1 MNDWLDDLRT
11 AVAFLTRLP
20 MPHPMG
26 PMPANFVR
34 AHRMF
39 PLVGAAI
46 GGAVG
51 LLFLG
56 MRAIGVP
63 DLAAAALA
71 LGARAGPSGGRR
83 EDGLADVADGFGG
96 GRDTAAKLEIM
107 RDSRLGTY
115 GALILMVSFV
125 AKLSAL
131 AVLPDDEVLQSLIA
145 AHALARGVLPAISVN
160 LPYARTDG
168 ACSQRRP

>member
-1 MNDWLDDLRT
+1 
-11 AVAFLTRLP
+11 

-56 MRAIGVP
+56 IGRSVCRP
-63 DLAAAALA
+63 RRGGAC
-71 LGARAGPSGGRR
+71 LGAVRS
-83 EDGLADVADGFGG
+83 
-96 GRDTAAKLEIM
+96 
-107 RDSRLGTY
+107 
-115 GALILMVSFV
+115 
-125 AKLSAL
+125 
-131 AVLPDDEVLQSLIA
+131 
-145 AHALARGVLPAISVN
+145 
-160 LPYARTDG
+160 
-168 ACSQRRP
+168 